1 MHLHNSQAAQS
12 GLTSFLAPVLMLLL
26 WAALSLPA
34 DAQRGRPLVLDF
46 PLELYGE
53 DLQHT
58 PCDTFGLCVFH
69 TLLKNDSCQF
79 ELLHYDR
86 NLEQLGRA
94 RLIFAPDISLEAAC
108 YGDGELVILFQ
119 NKEKK
124 RKTGNGIFLLYDC
137 AKKTLD
143 TLSVK
148 GLAAGNVSRMA
159 HSKELTLFSATRANN
174 KHKDLYYLSKGAT
187 SALRLNIPDAI
198 DYQIED
204 FGIDTAQRHVLAA
217 LRSTV
222 NNQTMLWLCETNYQQ
237 DILFTTELPDTLGHR
252 CESMRMALLDSSQ
265 WMLAGIYDSRANN
278 VTMGVYTLPYHDMH
292 FDSLSLHPY
301 TTASIIAPN
310 NGQYYHTG
318 GKLSCDTNGIVFITE
333 TLYPEYHDRPVYN
346 YGVMTYEQ
354 TFNGYRYMSADVF
367 VFQPDGTETWY
378 YNFPYDNIL
387 SQQIGSYLNFSFL
400 QDNYLLYYTRGNELV
415 TMLTNSNDEIIDSK
429 RTSSLFPQTSN
440 STFTYTGT
448 QMKPWY
454 GGYYLLS
461 GQKRSTRSS
470 LGGSK
475 YFIHKLWYR

>member
-1 MHLHNSQAAQS
+1 MHLHNSQAAKS

-34 DAQRGRPLVLDF
+34 DAQRGKPLVLDF

-69 TLLKNDSCQF
+69 SSSKNDSCLF
-79 ELLHYDR
+79 ELFHYDC
-86 NLEQLGRA
+86 NLEQTGHT
-94 RLIFAPDISLEAAC
+94 RLLFAPETYLEAAC

-119 NKEKK
+119 YKEKK
-124 RKTGNGIFLLYDC
+124 KKTGSGFFLIYDC
-137 AKKTLD
+137 SKKQVD
-143 TLSVK
+143 TLSVD
-148 GLAAGNVSRMA
+148 GLAAGSVSRMS
-159 HSKELTLFSATRANN
+159 HNKDLTLFSATRSNN
-174 KHKDLYYLSKGAT
+174 KHKDLYYLGKGAT
-187 SALRLNIPDAI
+187 HAQRLNIPDVV

-204 FGIDTAQRHVLAA
+204 FGIDTSQRHVLAA

-222 NNQTMLWLCETNYQQ
+222 NNQTMIWLCETDYRQN
-237 DILFTTELPDTLGHR
+237 ILFTSDLPDTLGHR
-252 CESMRMALLDSSQ
+252 CESLRMLPLDSSQ
-265 WMLAGIYDSRANN
+265 WFLAGIYESRANN
-278 VTMGVYTLPYHDMH
+278 VTMGVYTLPYHDMQ

-301 TTASIIAPN
+301 TTASIVTPN
-310 NGQYYHTG
+310 NGQYFHTG
-318 GKLSCDTNGIVFITE
+318 GKLTCDTNGIVFITE

-354 TFNGYRYMSADVF
+354 TFNGYRYTSADVF

-387 SQQIGSYLNFSFL
+387 SQQLGSYLNFSFL
-400 QDNYLLYYTRGNELV
+400 QDRYLLYYVRGNELV

-429 RTSSLFPQTSN
+429 RTSSLFPASAN
-440 STFTYTGT
+440 SPFTYNGT
-448 QMKPWY
+448 QMKQWY

-461 GQKRSTRSS
+461 GQRRSSRSS
-470 LGGSK
+470 LGSSK